1 MYLIVNKDKYLGKN
15 NFVFLVKWI
24 FGLQVV
30 KELYEKKEVEFNKF
44 LLIIDNYIRF
54 VNVTLG
60 NFVFKELK
68 VKKKLSEYIEVF

>member
-15 NFVFLVKWI
+15 SFVFLVKWI

-68 VKKKLSEYIEVF
+68 VEKKLSE